1 MRPVV
6 AQEHKRVT
14 VPMKLNIYYF
24 HFFALAPRQSAA
36 LSSATQQAMPPEF
49 GGKRRADWINTK
61 LSLPSV
67 KTLPLYLIQHEA
79 VVQ

>member
-6 AQEHKRVT
+6 AQGHKRDCT
-14 VPMKLNIYYF
+14 HSTKSNIYCF

-36 LSSATQQAMPPEF
+36 LSSAIQF
-49 GGKRRADWINTK
+49 GVKWRAHWINTK

-79 VVQ
+79 VLQ